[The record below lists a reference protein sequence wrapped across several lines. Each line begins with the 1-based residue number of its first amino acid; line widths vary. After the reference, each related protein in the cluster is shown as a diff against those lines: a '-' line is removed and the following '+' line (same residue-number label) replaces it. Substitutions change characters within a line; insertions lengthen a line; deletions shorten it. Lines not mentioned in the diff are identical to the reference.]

1 MKASEV
7 QKNLEIAIGRRKE
20 DQRIL
25 ETNLGSK
32 INGLEK
38 KIDIVSNDVC
48 GVKEDVTELR
58 KVLDQQ
64 VKKTLTDHGEL
75 MNSLDNTIKSWTP
88 YVQESMKRSEAY
100 KIVSADMKE
109 KKLDWRLRFS
119 IASLFFGTIAAI
131 LAILEF
137 LRIIK

>member
-100 KIVSADMKE
+100 KVVSADMKE

>member
-1 MKASEV
+1 MCSSD
-7 QKNLEIAIGRRKE
+7 L
-20 DQRIL
+20 
-25 ETNLGSK
+25 
-32 INGLEK
+32 
-38 KIDIVSNDVC
+38 
-48 GVKEDVTELR
+48 VTELR

-100 KIVSADMKE
+100 KVVSADMKE